1 MCGIAGY
8 VLRELRGDRQ
18 GVLDALTAG
27 IRDRGPDDE
36 GVCLV
41 ARAASRLLPLRTDHS
56 VEGTVSAHLHGFQGR
71 ASHDL
76 ALINTRFA
84 ILDPSPA
91 GHQPFLSRDGTVVAV
106 FNGEIYNH
114 VEIRAELESLGVT
127 CRSSCDTE
135 ALVEGYR
142 VWGDEVWP
150 RLNGFWAAAIYHT
163 GRRTLT
169 LCRDRLGVA
178 PLYLRQTADG
188 LYFASSMA
196 ALRAV
201 PPETNAADP
210 ARVLGF
216 IETSLKDC
224 DRHTLLHDI
233 ATLPPATVATIA
245 ASEWR
250 LRPDAERRY
259 WHLPTT
265 RFRAS
270 EVTIDEAADTLRDLL
285 FSAVE
290 LRLRSD
296 VPVAFELSGG
306 LDSSSIVAA
315 AASLRPGIVTYTIE
329 VPEQNE
335 EPFARAIRERYDVD
349 YRVLRD
355 PEHDFMSHASRFAAR
370 MAEPFH
376 SPNIYTHFRMRQRM
390 KAERVDV
397 VLAGAGGDEV
407 LAGYEWQFWPRARE
421 AMQHEGHAREARL
434 YQAALAM
441 RQWSSWGELRA
452 RAGRVLNRVRYGREP
467 WRRALD
473 PSPTG
478 GPAHLYQAYKSLS
491 FDEQRRYH
499 VDTGLLP
506 YYLRSNDQFT
516 MLIPMEHRFPFLD
529 YRIVELGFRMPP
541 TYLFHRGWTKYVLR
555 KAMEPLLPR
564 AIVWRKQKMGFPF
577 AYERFFRQ
585 HGPALRSAI
594 ERVRTAGLDVMHD
607 VSYEIA
613 LRTDPLRLWRVCS
626 TGLWLDACGV
636 HLAPSAASGGDEG
649 DVRQRSEGE

>member
-1 MCGIAGY
+1 MAGY
-8 VLRELRGDRQ
+8 VLREPTGDRQ
-18 GVLDALTAG
+18 DVLDALTTG
-27 IRDRGPDDE
+27 IRGRGPDDE

-41 ARAASRLLPLRTDHS
+41 SRAAARVLPFRTDRS
-56 VEGTVSAHLHGFQGR
+56 VEGTARAHLHGFQGR
-71 ASHDL
+71 AAHDV

-91 GHQPFLSRDGTVVAV
+91 GHQPFLSQDGSVVAV

-114 VEIRAELESLGVT
+114 VEIRAELALAGVT

-135 ALVEGYR
+135 VLVEGFR

-150 RLNGFWAAAIYHT
+150 KLNGFWAAAIYHT

-178 PLYLRQTADG
+178 PLYLRQTAEG
-188 LYFASSMA
+188 LYFASSLA

-201 PPETNAADP
+201 PPEASAADP
-210 ARVLGF
+210 TRVLGF
-216 IETSLKDC
+216 IETSIKDA

-233 ATLPPATVATIA
+233 TTLPPATIATIA
-245 ASEWR
+245 ASDWR
-250 LRPDAERRY
+250 IRPEAERRY
-259 WHLPTT
+259 WHLPPT

-270 EVTIDEAADTLRDLL
+270 DLTIDEAAGTLRDLL

-329 VPEQNE
+329 VPEENE
-335 EPFARAIRERYDVD
+335 EPFARAIRDRYDVD

-355 PEHDFMSHASRFAAR
+355 PERDFMARASWFAAE

-376 SPNIYTHFRMRQRM
+376 SPNIYTHYRMRQRM
-390 KAERVDV
+390 KADGVDV

-407 LAGYEWQFWPRARE
+407 LAGYEWQFWSSARRAMR
-421 AMQHEGHAREARL
+421 AEGHGDEATR
-434 YQAALAM
+434 YQAALAR
-441 RQWSSWGELRA
+441 RQWSSWSELRA
-452 RAGRVLNRVRYGREP
+452 RAGRVVTRVRHGREP

-473 PSPTG
+473 PFSTD
-478 GPAHLYQAYKSLS
+478 GPAAWHQAYGSLS

-499 VDTGLLP
+499 VETGLLP

-529 YRIVELGFRMPP
+529 YRIVEFGFRMPP
-541 TYLFHRGWTKYVLR
+541 MHLFHRGWTKYVLR
-555 KAMEPLLPR
+555 KAMETLLPR
-564 AIVWRKQKMGFPF
+564 AIVWRRHKMGFPF
-577 AYERFFRQ
+577 AYGRFLRQ
-585 HGPALRSAI
+585 HEPALRPAI
-594 ERVRTAGLDVMHD
+594 ERVRAAGLDVMRG
-607 VSYEIA
+607 VSYAMARRI
-613 LRTDPLRLWRVCS
+613 DPLRLWRVCS
-626 TGLWLDACGV
+626 TGLWLDASGV
-636 HLAPSAASGGDEG
+636 HLAPAPASSAADGDRRPQA
-649 DVRQRSEGE
+649 DSQ

>member
-8 VLRELRGDRQ
+8 VLREPTGDRV

-27 IRDRGPDDE
+27 IRGRGPDDE

-41 ARAASRLLPLRTDHS
+41 SRADSRVLPFRTDRS
-56 VEGTVSAHLHGFQGR
+56 VEGTARAHLHDAQGR
-71 ASHDL
+71 AAHDL
-76 ALINTRFA
+76 ALVNTRFA

-91 GHQPFLSRDGTVVAV
+91 GHQPFLSQDGAVVGV

-114 VEIRAELESLGVT
+114 VEIRAELASLGVT
-127 CRSSCDTE
+127 CRTSCDTE
-135 ALVEGYR
+135 VLVEGYR
-142 VWGDEVWP
+142 LWGDDVWP
-150 RLNGFWAAAIYHT
+150 RLNGFWAAAMYHV

-188 LYFASSMA
+188 LYFASSLA

-201 PPETNAADP
+201 PPETRAADLD
-210 ARVLGF
+210 RVVGF
-216 IETSLKDC
+216 IETSIKDG
-224 DRHTLLHDI
+224 DRHTLLSDI
-233 ATLPPATVATIA
+233 TTLPPATVATIA
-245 ASEWR
+245 AADWR
-250 LRPDAERRY
+250 IRPDAERQY
-259 WHLPTT
+259 WSLPAT
-265 RFRAS
+265 RFRVS
-270 EVTIDEAADTLRDLL
+270 DLTIDEAARTLRELL

-329 VPEQNE
+329 VPEENE
-335 EPFARAIRERYDVD
+335 EPFARAIRDRYDVD

-355 PEHDFMSHASRFAAR
+355 PEHDFMARASWFAAE

-390 KAERVDV
+390 KADGVDV

-407 LAGYEWQFWPRARE
+407 LAGYEWQFWSRARQAMREEGHGRE
-421 AMQHEGHAREARL
+421 AMR
-434 YQAALAM
+434 YQAALAA
-441 RQWSSWGELRA
+441 RQWSSWSELRA
-452 RAGRVLNRVRYGREP
+452 RAGRVVNRVRDGRDP
-467 WRRALD
+467 WRRGLD
-473 PSPTG
+473 SSAAA
-478 GPAHLYQAYKSLS
+478 GPAARHQAYRSLS

-499 VDTGLLP
+499 FDTGLLP

-529 YRIVELGFRMPP
+529 YRIVEFGVRMPP
-541 TYLFHRGWTKYVLR
+541 AYLFHQGWTKYVLR
-555 KAMEPLLPR
+555 KAMETLLPR
-564 AIVWRKQKMGFPF
+564 AVVWRKHKMGFPF
-577 AYERFFRQ
+577 AYGRFLRQ
-585 HGPALRSAI
+585 HAPALRSAI
-594 ERVRTAGLDVMHD
+594 ARVGAAGLDAMHG
-607 VSYEIA
+607 VSYEVA
-613 LRTDPLRLWRVCS
+613 LRTDPLRLWRICS
-626 TGLWLDACGV
+626 TGLWLDACGIQ
-636 HLAPSAASGGDEG
+636 LGPAPASCGDAG
-649 DVRQRSEGE
+649 DLRPPSDGE